1 VHGELRQGTEA
12 MKRRDHQRWWSYVS
26 LVQRDR
32 CRTSTLPF
40 VDDGHVIQPS
50 RVPGHRRL
58 QVTAFDLIEHADRLH
73 ILQHYVDFA
82 RAHVRHLDT
91 QGRDIV
97 DSETYGIAP
106 DHKPQ
111 LVNVFGHLMSQWQRE
126 AQWAEKLL
134 RQERAT

>member
-1 VHGELRQGTEA
+1 VTDAG
-12 MKRRDHQRWWSYVS
+12 RRRFRS
-26 LVQRDR
+26 LMMDTSSSPREYRDIVA
-32 CRTSTLPF
+32 F
-40 VDDGHVIQPS
+40 K
-50 RVPGHRRL
+50 
-58 QVTAFDLIEHADRLH
+58 VTAFDLIERADRLH